1 MKESIRFYCRPNK
14 SKFTYNLDILKKE
27 MLRKN
32 KITIS
37 KLGRVQSYSFNAKDF
52 FDIGYKI
59 LKNNNKV
66 LIDEI

>member
-1 MKESIRFYCRPNK
+1 
-14 SKFTYNLDILKKE
+14 

-32 KITIS
+32 KITVS

-52 FDIGYKI
+52 FNIGYKI